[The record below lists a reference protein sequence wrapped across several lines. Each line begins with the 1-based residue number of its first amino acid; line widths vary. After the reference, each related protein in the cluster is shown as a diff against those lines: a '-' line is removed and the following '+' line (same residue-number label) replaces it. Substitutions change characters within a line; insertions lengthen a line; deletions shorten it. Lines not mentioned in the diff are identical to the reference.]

1 MAAFK
6 GARLK
11 DNVCLRDGDAKSK
24 YDGYAGMFYLAASNK
39 VRPTVV
45 NRRREPVQEGDQQ
58 APYSGCYV
66 YGSITLWLQNNSYGK
81 KINANLRAVQ
91 FEKDGEAFGMK
102 PVNAEDEFEPLE
114 GEAAGA
120 AVAGGSDAW
129 DD

>member
-1 MAAFK
+1 MGSLVLRSAAVP
-6 GARLK
+6 RPIVPQ
-11 DNVCLRDGDAKSK
+11 DHTR
-24 YDGYAGMFYLAASNK
+24 AAQAA
-39 VRPTVV
+39 TT
-45 NRRREPVQEGDQQ
+45 EPVQEGDQQ

-91 FEKDGEAFGMK
+91 FERDGEAFGMK

-114 GEAAGA
+114 GETAAP
-120 AVAGGSDAW
+120 AGGSDAW

>member
-1 MAAFK
+1 M
-6 GARLK
+6 LEES
-11 DNVCLRDGDAKSK
+11 DDV
-24 YDGYAGMFYLAASNK
+24 
-39 VRPTVV
+39 
-45 NRRREPVQEGDQQ
+45 
-58 APYSGCYV
+58 V
-66 YGSITLWLQNNSYGK
+66 YGGCFVNVLIRPWKQDNKHGK